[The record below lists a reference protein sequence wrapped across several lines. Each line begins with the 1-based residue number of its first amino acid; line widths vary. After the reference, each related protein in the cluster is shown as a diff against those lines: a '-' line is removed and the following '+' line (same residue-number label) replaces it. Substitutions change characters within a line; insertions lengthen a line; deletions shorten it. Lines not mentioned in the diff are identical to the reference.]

1 MIYYVKWKGDNA
13 VEHFRHEK
21 SLNIPNLLTLLRI
34 ALLPA
39 VVWRFRTGDSYGALA
54 LYVIA
59 MLTDAFDGL
68 IARRL
73 NQITTLGKLLDPV
86 ADKLSLLTL
95 LGLFV
100 ADEQIP
106 GWLLAIVLIKE
117 AILIVGSAVALHK
130 GIVVHALPIGKVTTV
145 TFIFSMI
152 ARFLAWS
159 RMADVLLGISLAL
172 SLVALGWYSAVL
184 LRKMKHAKTQP
195 AERVKAAS

>member
-1 MIYYVKWKGDNA
+1 MDW
-13 VEHFRHEK
+13 FRREK

-34 ALLPA
+34 LLLPA
-39 VVWRFRTGDSYGALA
+39 VVWRFRAGDSSGALW

-68 IARRL
+68 IARKL

-100 ADEQIP
+100 ADGQIP
-106 GWLLAIVLIKE
+106 AWLLTVVLIKE
-117 AILIVGSAVALHK
+117 AILIVGSIAALYF

-145 TFIFSMI
+145 TFIASMI
-152 ARFLAWS
+152 ARFLMWS
-159 RMADVLLGISLAL
+159 MLADVLLSISVAL
-172 SLVALGWYSAVL
+172 SLVALAWYSIVL
-184 LRKMKHAKTQP
+184 VRRFNEIKTER
-195 AERVKAAS
+195 AEQVKTV